1 MEKVRRETKTDR
13 YPLCLAEKLDLIEYF
28 DDIQLLNKRN
38 EFINR
43 SRYQNY
49 LLLKS
54 LKRIDSLD

>member
-43 SRYQNY
+43 SRYQN
-49 LLLKS
+49 
-54 LKRIDSLD
+54 